1 MKHKVQ
7 FIGLEEDEKDLI
19 VSFAVDDGKMSVKS
33 LILHRTPVFEAILD
47 EDQRG
52 VNVSMEGEYLEEEEY
67 NMLNNIR
74 ITNDEIVVQSTFRKY
89 KLDITRVPKSEIT
102 DMVKLLKKQNY
113 DNRFTIDIA

>member
-1 MKHKVQ
+1 
-7 FIGLEEDEKDLI
+7 
-19 VSFAVDDGKMSVKS
+19 
-33 LILHRTPVFEAILD
+33 
-47 EDQRG
+47 
-52 VNVSMEGEYLEEEEY
+52 MEGEYLEEEDY

-89 KLDITRVPKSEIT
+89 KLDITKVPKSEIA